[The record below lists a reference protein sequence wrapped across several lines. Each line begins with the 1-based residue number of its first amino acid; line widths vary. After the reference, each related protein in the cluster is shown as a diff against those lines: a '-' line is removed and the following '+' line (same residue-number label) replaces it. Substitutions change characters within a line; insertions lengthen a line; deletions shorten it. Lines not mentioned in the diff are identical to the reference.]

1 MISNGRELKIPH
13 YKKPQKAQLQIFLVT
28 NQLLKI
34 FLPMIDNTRKMN
46 DVCLQHLQIRK
57 KLNVT
62 FPALHT
68 VGNKVN
74 KYVGNTGLVKKGK
87 EKQALIRFD
96 SIQGK
101 KPWIWL

>member
-1 MISNGRELKIPH
+1 
-13 YKKPQKAQLQIFLVT
+13 
-28 NQLLKI
+28 
-34 FLPMIDNTRKMN
+34 MIDNTRKMN
-46 DVCLQHLQIRK
+46 DVCLQHLQILK

-62 FPALHT
+62 FPPLHT

-96 SIQGK
+96 SRKEISLDLVVIELNIGVFTGREYVK
-101 KPWIWL
+101 SVTKANEAVHHL